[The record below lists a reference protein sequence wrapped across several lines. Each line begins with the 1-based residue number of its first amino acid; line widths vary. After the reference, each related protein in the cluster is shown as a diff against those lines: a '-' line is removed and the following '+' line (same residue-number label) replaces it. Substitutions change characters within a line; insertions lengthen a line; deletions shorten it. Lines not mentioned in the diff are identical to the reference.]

1 MLILVRFFLITLCM
15 FNSAG
20 ADIFTIDDKTLFEAE
35 KDYGVKAKERIVDL
49 TKLLNKINRKTEME
63 KLEAI
68 NNFFN
73 KINFKTDPEVWKEKD
88 YWATRTEF
96 LSVADGDC
104 EDYAI
109 AKYFS
114 LRQLGISSE
123 KIFLTYVKALKPRQ
137 AHMVMTYFE
146 SPKKPPL
153 ILDNL
158 NPKILAATQRR
169 DLHPIFNFN
178 GEKIYRAKQ
187 RGLGRVIPSG
197 KVNLSKWTNLILK
210 IKKEKQ

>member
-1 MLILVRFFLITLCM
+1 MRFFLITFCL
-15 FNSAG
+15 FNSAD
-20 ADIFTIDDKTLFEAE
+20 ANIFTIDDKTLLEAE
-35 KDYGVKAKERIVDL
+35 KNYGVEAKNRIIDL
-49 TKLLNKINRKTEME
+49 TKLLNQINGKTELE
-63 KLEAI
+63 KLEAV
-68 NNFFN
+68 NSFFN
-73 KINFKTDPEVWKEKD
+73 RINFKTDPEVWKEKD

-123 KIFLTYVKALKPRQ
+123 KIFLTYVKAVKLRQ
-137 AHMVMTYFE
+137 AHMVMTYFD

-158 NPKILAATQRR
+158 NPLILPATERE

-210 IKKEKQ
+210 IKKENQ